1 MTPPRFKFLILHF
14 LFFCISIYSQTI
26 NSIEISG
33 AEYISES
40 NYKNFISLQNS
51 KMFVGIKDSISTRII
66 RNTGNYGFFSLRID
80 SINIQYSPDSLFVSL
95 KINLNENSPTEIH
108 KIYFTDIDSTDFE
121 EINSKIDFLEGNI
134 YNKFE
139 LENAIKELLIYFE
152 ETGFPFAK
160 VAVQSI
166 YFFKEEE
173 SYFTNVYLSIN
184 KEQKSTIDEII
195 IDGNEKTKNYVIT
208 RALRL
213 QSGEKYSQTKINE
226 IPKLLNR
233 LRFFEPVETPVFYFN
248 SQNKGVL
255 QIKIK
260 EKETNNF
267 DGIVGYVPS
276 NKDNDKGFFTGYVNI
291 SLRNL
296 FGTGRAS
303 AIRWQQED
311 RNSQELELKYLEPW
325 LFNYPLTFRRDYF
338 NANKTQLMYKEIL
351 PAQ

>member
-166 YFFKEEE
+166 YF
-173 SYFTNVYLSIN
+173 
-184 KEQKSTIDEII
+184 
-195 IDGNEKTKNYVIT
+195 
-208 RALRL
+208 
-213 QSGEKYSQTKINE
+213 
-226 IPKLLNR
+226 
-233 LRFFEPVETPVFYFN
+233 
-248 SQNKGVL
+248 
-255 QIKIK
+255 
-260 EKETNNF
+260 
-267 DGIVGYVPS
+267 
-276 NKDNDKGFFTGYVNI
+276 
-291 SLRNL
+291 
-296 FGTGRAS
+296 
-303 AIRWQQED
+303 
-311 RNSQELELKYLEPW
+311 LK
-325 LFNYPLTFRRDYF
+325 RR
-338 NANKTQLMYKEIL
+338 KVIL
-351 PAQ
+351 PMFIYQ